1 MAALAALLREAGED
15 VSGSDVAFD
24 PPMGPMLQGL
34 GIRCLAGYDPRHL
47 EPRPD
52 LVVVGNAIRRDNPE
66 AQEVERLGLARA
78 SMSGTIRQR
87 FLSKRRPL
95 VVAGTH
101 GKTTTSA
108 MSAWVLWRAGLEPG
122 WFIGG
127 VPKSLPGSAAMGAAR
142 IRPDRGRAPF
152 VVEGDE
158 YDAVYWAK
166 HPKFLDYI
174 GIASDDVAIL
184 TSIEHDH
191 VDIYPDPRSYEE
203 AFRAFVRG
211 VPAGGLLV
219 CDAHDERVR
228 AIVSD
233 EAKAHVTWYALEGDA
248 TGNLTPTWLGAPT
261 APMTDGSFAFD
272 LFAGGV
278 SCGRFFL
285 RMPGRHNARNALA
298 AIAACAQGFGVAPND
313 ARAHLASFEGVRRRQ
328 DLLGQP
334 HGVLVYDDF
343 AHHPTAVEETLR
355 ALRARHP
362 GGTLW
367 AVFEPRSATACRS
380 LHQQAYA
387 TSFAAADHVLLA
399 PLGRSN
405 VPEDQR
411 LDIVRLTGDLGPRAR
426 ALPGVA
432 AIVADVVARARSG
445 DCVVLLSNGAF
456 GGIHQ
461 MLLDALEAL
470 DD

>member
-1 MAALAALLREAGED
+1 
-15 VSGSDVAFD
+15 
-24 PPMGPMLQGL
+24 MGG
-34 GIRCLAGYDPRHL
+34 
-47 EPRPD
+47 
-52 LVVVGNAIRRDNPE
+52 
-66 AQEVERLGLARA
+66 
-78 SMSGTIRQR
+78 
-87 FLSKRRPL
+87 
-95 VVAGTH
+95 
-101 GKTTTSA
+101 
-108 MSAWVLWRAGLEPG
+108 
-122 WFIGG
+122 
-127 VPKSLPGSAAMGAAR
+127 AR
-142 IRPDRGRAPF
+142 IRPDRRRAPF

-174 GIASDDVAIL
+174 GVTSDDVAVL

-203 AFRAFVRG
+203 AFRALVRG

-233 EAKAHVTWYALEGDA
+233 EAKARVAWYALEGDA

-261 APMTDGSFAFD
+261 APLADGAFAFD
-272 LFAGGV
+272 LFAGGG

-298 AIAACAQGFGVAPND
+298 AIAACAEGFGVAPND
-313 ARAHLASFEGVRRRQ
+313 ARTHLASFEGVRRRQ

-334 HGVLVYDDF
+334 HGVFVYDDF

-362 GGTLW
+362 GGALW

-411 LDIVRLTGDLGPRAR
+411 LDIGRLTEDLGPRAR

-432 AIVADVVARARSG
+432 AIVADVAARVRSG
-445 DCVVLLSNGAF
+445 DCVVVLSNGAF